1 MFWVHD
7 LSSHDIAHMR
17 FVVTHDDNP
26 NILYHRH
33 CTWDLVTI
41 TVMVYFITNV
51 YGQTSMWGSGDF
63 CLHECDA
70 TRPLLANNHT
80 ITVTIYDV
88 LADMTRHLLA
98 GYSTNDS
105 TARTLHDLLDSV
117 DVRISIQIPRLSDG
131 LSSRQYRLAGNL
143 ESPCILSL
151 ILSILRGDNTITN
164 RCGFYAFTTCLVT
177 FDIMQHFPGDQLLTC
192 VTSGALHAAWARLL
206 STYYVTMTLTDIDSQ
221 VYYGNICARP
231 PALVSTLPVEL
242 DICHP
247 HHFVVIYLMSG
258 FDGHHPGAYLS
269 LCVYFSY

>member
-17 FVVTHDDNP
+17 FVVTHDDKP

-33 CTWDLVTI
+33 STWKLVTI

-63 CLHECDA
+63 CLHEYDA
-70 TRPLLANNHT
+70 TQPLLANNRT

-105 TARTLHDLLDSV
+105 TAITLHDLLDSV
-117 DVRISIQIPRLSDG
+117 DVRTLIQIPRLSHG
-131 LSSRQYRLAGNL
+131 LPSRQYRLTGNL

-151 ILSILRGDNTITN
+151 ILSILRGD
-164 RCGFYAFTTCLVT
+164 
-177 FDIMQHFPGDQLLTC
+177 H
-192 VTSGALHAAWARLL
+192 
-206 STYYVTMTLTDIDSQ
+206 YYYQ
-221 VYYGNICARP
+221 
-231 PALVSTLPVEL
+231 
-242 DICHP
+242 
-247 HHFVVIYLMSG
+247 
-258 FDGHHPGAYLS
+258 
-269 LCVYFSY
+269 